1 MHADQAAVPCRASQ
15 HETEDLIMTRVHE
28 ASQTGCSS
36 RGSLIAWAN
45 LMACAF
51 LSPQK
56 EGTYTG
62 YYLGKANVVIDT
74 LAAQEAFQ
82 STA

>member
-1 MHADQAAVPCRASQ
+1 MKLHRAAARAGA
-15 HETEDLIMTRVHE
+15 
-28 ASQTGCSS
+28 ASLPGQ
-36 RGSLIAWAN
+36 II
-45 LMACAF
+45 ACAF

-82 STA
+82 SAA